1 MSRSRIRPT
10 ARRAIDELRTL
21 GIQVALLTGDNRQTA
36 EAVGRVL
43 VISADRVFAEVLPA
57 DKARYVK
64 QLQAE
69 GLFAAMVGDG
79 VNDAPALA
87 QADLGIAIGA
97 GTSVAIET
105 AQVILMRSDPLD
117 VLAAIRL
124 SKATVRKMKQN
135 LFWAAI
141 YNAIAI
147 PIAAGV
153 LYPIGILLNPAI
165 GALAMS
171 ASSITVA
178 TNAVLLKR
186 IEPELQAVTDESHF
200 AEQERARAPQL

>member
-1 MSRSRIRPT
+1 VRDPPG
-10 ARRAIDELRTL
+10 DE
-21 GIQVALLTGDNRQTA
+21 IV
-36 EAVGRVL
+36 
-43 VISADRVFAEVLPA
+43 
-57 DKARYVK
+57 
-64 QLQAE
+64 
-69 GLFAAMVGDG
+69 
-79 VNDAPALA
+79 
-87 QADLGIAIGA
+87 
-97 GTSVAIET
+97 
-105 AQVILMRSDPLD
+105 LMRSDPLD

-147 PIAAGV
+147 PIAGGI

-165 GALAMS
+165 GAQAMS

-186 IEPELQAVTDESHF
+186 VE
-200 AEQERARAPQL
+200 PQLREVSGGRSSAP

>member
-1 MSRSRIRPT
+1 
-10 ARRAIDELRTL
+10 
-21 GIQVALLTGDNRQTA
+21 
-36 EAVGRVL
+36 
-43 VISADRVFAEVLPA
+43 
-57 DKARYVK
+57 
-64 QLQAE
+64 
-69 GLFAAMVGDG
+69 MVGDG

-97 GTSVAIET
+97 GTGVAIET
-105 AQVILMRSDPLD
+105 AQIVLMRSDPLD

-124 SKATVRKMKQN
+124 SKATVVKMKQN

-141 YNAIAI
+141 YNVIAI

-153 LYPIGILLNPAI
+153 LYPLGILLSPAVA
-165 GALAMS
+165 ALAMS

-186 IEPELQAVTDESHF
+186 VEPSL
-200 AEQERARAPQL
+200 RARPTDHTRDSEESDAAAVVARAS